1 MNPFVFLID
10 ILFQLY
16 ATALLIRLLLQWVR
30 ADFYNPVSQ
39 FIVKITDPVVK
50 PLRRIIPGYAGI
62 DFATLILAILVLA
75 IKSAIMSLIV
85 LQTLNPLVIAIVST
99 ESTIVLCINIF
110 LYAIIIQA
118 ILSWVNPDPYN
129 PAASLLNSLTFPIL
143 KHFRKLIPP
152 ISGMDISPI
161 FAIITLMFVK
171 YSVSYVF
178 ASAFGINI

>member
-1 MNPFVFLID
+1 MNPFIFLID

-39 FIVKITDPVVK
+39 FLVKITDPVVK
-50 PLRRIIPGYAGI
+50 PLRRIIPGFGGI
-62 DFATLILAILVLA
+62 DVATLLLAITVIAL
-75 IKSAIMSLIV
+75 KSMIV
-85 LQTLNPLVIAIVST
+85 FQTVNPLVIAIVSL
-99 ESTIVLCINIF
+99 EATITLCLNIF

-129 PAASLLNSLTFPIL
+129 PAVSLLNSLTFPIL

-161 FAIITLMFVK
+161 FAIITLLFVQ
-171 YSVSYVF
+171 YSIHYIF
-178 ASAFGINI
+178 ASAFG

>member
-30 ADFYNPVSQ
+30 ADFYNPISQ

-50 PLRRIIPGYAGI
+50 PVRRITPGFGGI
-62 DFATLILAILVLA
+62 DIATLILVVLIMA
-75 IKSAIMSLIV
+75 IKTIIV
-85 LQTLNPLVIAIVST
+85 YQTLNPLIIALVSI
-99 ESTIVLCINIF
+99 ESTIVLCLSIF

-118 ILSWVNPDPYN
+118 VLSWVNPDPYN
-129 PAASLLNSLTFPIL
+129 PAVSLLNSLTFPVL

-161 FAIITLMFVK
+161 FAIIALMFVQ
-171 YSVSYVF
+171 YSIRYIF
-178 ASAFGINI
+178 ASILGINL

>member
-50 PLRRIIPGYAGI
+50 PLRRIIPGFGGI
-62 DFATLILAILVLA
+62 DAATLILALLVMA
-75 IKSAIMSLIV
+75 IKSIIV
-85 LQTLNPLVIAIVST
+85 YQTLNPVIIALVT
-99 ESTIVLCINIF
+99 LESTIVLCLSIF

-118 ILSWVNPDPYN
+118 VLSWINPDPYN
-129 PAASLLNSLTFPIL
+129 PVVSLLNSLTFPVL

-161 FAIITLMFVK
+161 FAIIALMFVQ
-171 YSVSYVF
+171 YSVRYIF
-178 ASAFGINI
+178 ASILGINL

>member
-1 MNPFVFLID
+1 MNPFIFLID

-39 FIVKITDPVVK
+39 FIVKITNPPVK
-50 PLRRIIPGYAGI
+50 PLRRLIPGFGGI
-62 DFATLILAILVLA
+62 DLATLILAVLVLA
-75 IKSAIMSLIV
+75 VKTMIVYQTVNPLAIALVSSG
-85 LQTLNPLVIAIVST
+85 QTLILILS
-99 ESTIVLCINIF
+99 IF

-118 ILSWVNPDPYN
+118 VLSWVSPDPYN
-129 PAASLLNSLTFPIL
+129 PVVSLLNSLTFPIL

-161 FAIITLMFVK
+161 FAIIALMFVQ
-171 YSVSYVF
+171 YSIRYLYMSV
-178 ASAFGINI
+178 FGIGL